1 MIVKIRE
8 IIRDC
13 ITFGMHFIYTRI
25 YQMNIDKSAK
35 LSFGAILDKSNPK
48 GVHIGEESFIASGAV
63 ILAHDFSKP
72 AKADTYIGKR
82 CFIGVNA
89 IIMCGVKVNDNVIVG
104 SGSVVT
110 KDMNDNRIQ
119 LNGIK
124 VHPFPSDSSLLEYVE
139 EHKGILVAINAEKI
153 LHANEQIQDIVNR
166 NIGYCDGIG
175 AVMAVRQHGAV
186 DAVKIAGCELWLK
199 IITTLYQKEKT
210 FYLVGSKQPVI
221 EKTISRLKEDFPGI
235 QITGYRNGY
244 IQTETEQEEL
254 IEDIKTKQPDV
265 IFVAMGS
272 PKQELLMEKMYQAH
286 PAIYQGLGGSFDV
299 YTGNVKRAPEWW
311 IKHNLEFA
319 YRLLKQP
326 SRIKRQIHLIKFL
339 ILVKTG
345 KI

>member
-1 MIVKIRE
+1 
-8 IIRDC
+8 
-13 ITFGMHFIYTRI
+13 
-25 YQMNIDKSAK
+25 
-35 LSFGAILDKSNPK
+35 
-48 GVHIGEESFIASGAV
+48 
-63 ILAHDFSKP
+63 
-72 AKADTYIGKR
+72 
-82 CFIGVNA
+82 
-89 IIMCGVKVNDNVIVG
+89 
-104 SGSVVT
+104 
-110 KDMNDNRIQ
+110 MNDNRIQ

-153 LHANEQIQDIVNR
+153 LHANEQIQNIVNR

-199 IITTLYQKEKT
+199 IITALYQKEKT
-210 FYLVGSKQPVI
+210 FYLVGS
-221 EKTISRLKEDFPGI
+221 
-235 QITGYRNGY
+235 NGY

-326 SRIKRQIHLIKFL
+326 SRIKRQIHLIKFF